1 MCFIAHQYRYL
12 VETEMEYTNAKILSI
27 TVMFLVTSHADTKQ
41 PLLFDR
47 FYTKKPRMT
56 PDRGDIFLFLS

>member
-1 MCFIAHQYRYL
+1 MCFIANLYWYL

-41 PLLFDR
+41 AIAFR
-47 FYTKKPRMT
+47 
-56 PDRGDIFLFLS
+56 